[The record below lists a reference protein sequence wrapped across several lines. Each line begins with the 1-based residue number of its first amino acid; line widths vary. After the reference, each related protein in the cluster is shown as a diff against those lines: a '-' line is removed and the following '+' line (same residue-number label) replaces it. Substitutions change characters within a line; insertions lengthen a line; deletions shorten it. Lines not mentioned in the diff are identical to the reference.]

1 MRKLARLCFSSR
13 QPNWTS
19 VSLALSPWMS
29 VALNVIDW
37 RETENKSR
45 SLVLRFG
52 IEWFNKDSR
61 MLLRVSIRLS
71 NLT

>member
-37 RETENKSR
+37 REAENKSH
-45 SLVLRFG
+45 SLVFG
-52 IEWFNKDSR
+52 IEWFNEDSR